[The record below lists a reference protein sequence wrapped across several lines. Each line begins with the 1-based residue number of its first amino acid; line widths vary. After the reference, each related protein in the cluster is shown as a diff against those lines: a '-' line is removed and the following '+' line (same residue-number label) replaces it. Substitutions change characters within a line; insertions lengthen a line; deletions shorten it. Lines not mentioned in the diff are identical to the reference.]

1 MHITDTAAPS
11 AYTAPAD
18 CHRAQRESLN
28 ELGRVY
34 LEIGLPL
41 ASAFEAAMADLRT
54 FDVCKQP
61 RPL

>member
-18 CHRAQRESLN
+18 CHRRKGEFLN

-41 ASAFEAAMADLRT
+41 ATAFEAALADLRI
-54 FDVCKQP
+54 FDVCAPKTS
-61 RPL
+61 

>member
-18 CHRAQRESLN
+18 CHRAKREFLN

-41 ASAFEAAMADLRT
+41 ASAFEAALADLRI
-54 FDVCKQP
+54 FEVCQE
-61 RPL
+61 RQS

>member
-18 CHRAQRESLN
+18 CHRARGEFLN

-34 LEIGLPL
+34 LQIGLPL
-41 ASAFEAAMADLRT
+41 AAAFEAALADVRI
-54 FDVCKQP
+54 FDVCNQ
-61 RPL
+61 RPS